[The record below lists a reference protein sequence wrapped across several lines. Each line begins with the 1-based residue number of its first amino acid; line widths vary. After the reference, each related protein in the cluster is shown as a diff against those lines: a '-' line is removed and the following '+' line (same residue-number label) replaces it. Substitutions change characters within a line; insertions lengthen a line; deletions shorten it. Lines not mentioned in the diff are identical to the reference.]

1 MNGRARR
8 ILSLVPARNAGSDV
22 SDGSSSDDEVRDVE
36 SSPAPSLDSSF
47 EKLDILGSPTSSPN
61 HPKQEVESRA
71 EDLSDVDSETF
82 QVSLTPILN
91 AVFPSPTQCNYD
103 AIPLISSVSSITSV
117 EPSTPIADVT
127 PLVTRGQRKRT
138 GPSVS
143 VNKVKKAVYQKTKLT
158 FPLEESVISTQ
169 SWLMGILLDI
179 CINNAWLLRRRHD
192 NQINKKRKQ
201 DRLKDF
207 RYEIYAGLLK
217 RNRIVPVKD
226 VLSVPEKSKIKKPM
240 AERPLDDVRE
250 MKKGKAKLSNS
261 RPRSSAVR
269 IEDNTRPGSA
279 VPR

>member
-61 HPKQEVESRA
+61 HSKQEVESRA
-71 EDLSDVDSETF
+71 EDFSDVDSETF

-91 AVFPSPTQCNYD
+91 AVFPSLTQCNYD

-117 EPSTPIADVT
+117 EPSTLIADVT

-143 VNKVKKAVYQKTKLT
+143 VNKVKRRCIKKLT
-158 FPLEESVISTQ
+158 LRFRWKKVSFQ
-169 SWLMGILLDI
+169 HRADI
-179 CINNAWLLRRRHD
+179 PNNTFED
-192 NQINKKRKQ
+192 
-201 DRLKDF
+201 
-207 RYEIYAGLLK
+207 E
-217 RNRIVPVKD
+217 VPVD
-226 VLSVPEKSKIKKPM
+226 WS
-240 AERPLDDVRE
+240 PLDYFFRFFFRPQRFGEPYNHEYQFVQR
-250 MKKGKAKLSNS
+250 S
-261 RPRSSAVR
+261 RNWKVA
-269 IEDNTRPGSA
+269 EEE
-279 VPR
+279 